1 VHENGAGYPLD
12 TAPAGWRERQAVL
25 AYGSNAN
32 PSKISWMR
40 AELGLQGPVVVAH
53 ARCDGL
59 AAVWA
64 SGLRFRDG
72 QRPATLTA
80 LPGVEEHAVW
90 FVTPDQLLVLD
101 RCEGRGHRY
110 HLVRLTGPD
119 ITLEDGSRVTNVL
132 AYIGAVPIR
141 YPLLVDGKPVRTAD
155 VPQAQAVE
163 LEGEPADGPGVACT
177 VVTPPDG
184 RTFP

>member
-1 VHENGAGYPLD
+1 VHVDGAGYPLD
-12 TAPAGWRERQAVL
+12 TAPDGWRERQAVL

-32 PSKISWMR
+32 PSKITWMR
-40 AELGLQGPVVVAH
+40 AELGLREPVVVAH

-90 FVTPDQLLVLD
+90 FVTPEQLAVLD
-101 RCEGRGHRY
+101 VCEGRGNRY
-110 HLVRLTGPD
+110 HLVRLTNPD
-119 ITLEDGSRVTNVL
+119 ITLEDGSAVTDVL
-132 AYIGAVPIR
+132 AYIGAMPIR

-155 VPQAQAVE
+155 VPQAEAVE
-163 LEGEPADGPGVACT
+163 LVGEAADGPRVACT
-177 VVTPPDG
+177 VVEPPDG

>member
-1 VHENGAGYPLD
+1 VHSDGAGYPLD
-12 TAPAGWRERQAVL
+12 TAPAGWRERQPVL

-40 AELGLQGPVVVAH
+40 SELGLRGPVVVAH

-64 SGLRFRDG
+64 SGLRYRDG

-90 FVTPDQLLVLD
+90 FVTPDQLAVLD
-101 RCEGRGHRY
+101 VCEGRGNRY
-110 HLVRLTGPD
+110 HLVRLTDPD
-119 ITLEDGSRVTNVL
+119 ITLEDGSRVTGVL
-132 AYIGAVPIR
+132 AYIGAMPIR

-155 VPQAQAVE
+155 VPQAQAIE
-163 LEGEPADGPGVACT
+163 LRGEAADGPGVACT
-177 VVTPPDG
+177 VEPPPEG